1 MGTQFET
8 LDLCL
13 RARASEFPDKE
24 LFTFLDDTGE
34 KADELTYAEL
44 DRRAQAVAATLSGRG
59 LQGQRVLL
67 LFTPG
72 LDFAVAFYGCMYAGA
87 IAVPAYPPDPS
98 RLDRTLPRL
107 QAIAAD
113 AAPALVLTSKP
124 ILTLAQQHL
133 HAFAPDLAVLEWT
146 AVGDMVERGHAGA
159 YRAPELRGDDLALI
173 QYTSGSTSVPKGVMV
188 SHRNL
193 MVNMW
198 MFQQVARHD
207 QHRIIV
213 SWLPTYHDLGLTSGI
228 VLPVFVGA
236 RAVLMSP
243 LDFLKNPAIWL
254 AAVHRYKG
262 TDTAVPNFALD
273 LCARKISSEQRRAWD
288 LSSIQVCLVAAEPIR
303 HAAVER
309 FLRGF
314 EKQGL
319 SRRSILPGYG
329 LAETVAAVSC
339 GPLGEL
345 WRTAFVDQE
354 QLAQGRFTEVSP
366 TRPDAL
372 PLVACGKAC
381 DQVTLAIVDPDTC
394 LPAGA
399 GQVGEVWVAGP
410 HVALGYWQRQ
420 AESRQ
425 TFQLQL
431 GHLPG
436 RDFVRTGDLGCIK
449 EEQLYITGRIKDLI
463 IIRGKNHYPQDIELS
478 VELSHPRIRPGAAIA
493 FSFERDGSERLAL
506 VAEVDTRQLQ
516 SAAEK
521 QEEFGRIV
529 AAVRAAVFAA
539 HGLQIASLTLVRQ
552 RTIDKTSSGKLAR
565 QSCKKRYLDKT
576 LEKEFAWD
584 IEQFQAQPAS
594 ALPLLQPLPV
604 DERRHVLCEYLN
616 DEIQRLA
623 PGAGRLDASSDIR
636 LGELGLDSLAAMELA
651 GSLESRFKVSLPILK
666 LLVTA
671 TFGELLAQLLAATGA
686 GQAAGDAAPR
696 SQAIAL
702 SQLTAATPVFCVAGL
717 VGIVSYLQT
726 LAQAL
731 GDERPFITFQTPGI
745 DGAETPLGSVEEM
758 ARRYLDEMQAI
769 QPHGPYLLA
778 GHSFGGLVA
787 YEMAQQL
794 AARQEEV
801 RALLLIDS
809 SCVAENRPAEQT
821 QEIMALHE
829 LGNFFRRIKDQG
841 QTQPAIAPEQLA
853 SMTAEQAR
861 LALSQEIGGGQA
873 LRQDTIDNLARVYAA
888 SFSAMSRYRPQPYS
902 GPVTL
907 LRAQLGLPQ
916 DLFHPQRRVHLH
928 FGETALGWDR
938 TCPGLKIIDVPGD
951 HLTMVLEPHV
961 ETLAAALRSATLDT
975 PRLAIGL
982 ERLRPA
988 RNPQGAGRA
997 IEVRQDEV
1005 IFNPFLDEF
1014 LENPYPALHQLRE
1027 HAPVHWDAAMHAW
1040 WVTRHA
1046 DVVQGLRDK
1055 RFSVDSRSAA
1065 DADGQ
1070 DIPVQQESARPT
1082 LLSAWFRAQDGMPAA
1097 SLYNDSMLFLDPPRH
1112 RQLRQCFAPLFE
1124 SGGLQRWQPVIDER
1138 VDELV
1143 AEMRLRRDPDVMR
1156 DLALPLPL
1164 GVVSAL
1170 LGIAQQDA
1178 ALLAPWGSDI
1188 FKGFDPMLSS
1198 SVTQQIN
1205 RSARNFA
1212 AYMHEHIAKRRK
1224 APRQDDF
1231 LGHLLAQERDGMA
1244 LGDQELAA
1252 NCILLF
1258 VAGYETTT
1266 SVIGNSV
1273 LALLR
1278 NPGQLRL
1285 LRERP
1290 ELAAGAVDEFLR
1302 YDGALRLAFRTAL
1315 EDVELGGKLIR
1326 RGDAVVFSLAA
1337 ANRDPKKFPDPDTLD
1352 LARDTKNHVAFS
1364 HGIHYCLGAPLAK
1377 LEIQSALKALCR
1389 HDFALAPGRLEW
1401 RQSLI
1406 FRSLNRL
1413 PIVFR

>member
-1 MGTQFET
+1 MGMRFDT

-13 RARASEFPDKE
+13 RAGAAEFPDKE
-24 LFTFLDDTGE
+24 LFIFLDDAGE
-34 KADELTYAEL
+34 KADGLTYAEL
-44 DRRAQAVAATLSGRG
+44 DLRARAVAATLSERG
-59 LQGQRVLL
+59 LKDQRVLL

-87 IAVPAYPPDPS
+87 VAVPAYPPEPS
-98 RLDRTLPRL
+98 RLERTLPRL

-124 ILTLAQQHL
+124 ILALAQQHL
-133 HAFAPDLAVLEWT
+133 HAFAPDLAALEWM
-146 AVGDMVERGHAGA
+146 AVGDIVERGHASA
-159 YRAPELRGDDLALI
+159 YRAPELRGGDLALI
-173 QYTSGSTSVPKGVMV
+173 QYTSGSTSVPKGVMI
-188 SHRNL
+188 SHHNL
-193 MVNMW
+193 MANMW
-198 MFQQVARHD
+198 MFQQVARYD

-236 RAVLMSP
+236 RAVLISP

-254 AAVHRYKG
+254 ATVHRYRG

-273 LCARKISSEQRRAWD
+273 LCSRKITGEQRRAWD
-288 LSSIQVCLVAAEPIR
+288 LSCIQACLVAAEPIR
-303 HAAVER
+303 HTAVER
-309 FLRGF
+309 FLRSF

-319 SRRSILPGYG
+319 NRHSVLAGYG
-329 LAETVAAVSC
+329 LAEAVAAVSC
-339 GPLGEL
+339 GPLGEP
-345 WRTAFVDQE
+345 WRIAFLDQE
-354 QLAQGRFTEVSP
+354 QLAHGRFIEVSP

-381 DQVTLAIVDPDTC
+381 EGSTLTIVNPDSL

-399 GQVGEVWVAGP
+399 DEIGEVWIAGP
-410 HVALGYWQRQ
+410 HVALGYWQRE

-425 TFQLQL
+425 TFQMQL
-431 GHLPG
+431 DHLPG
-436 RDFVRTGDLGCIK
+436 CHFVRTGDLGYIK
-449 EEQLYITGRIKDLI
+449 EQQLYITGRIKDLI

-506 VAEVDTRQLQ
+506 VAEVDTRQLK
-516 SAAEK
+516 SAVEK
-521 QEEFGRIV
+521 QEELGRIV
-529 AAVRAAVFAA
+529 TAIRTAVFAA
-539 HGLQIASLTLVRQ
+539 HGLQISGVTLVKL

-565 QSCKKRYLDKT
+565 QACKKRYLEKT
-576 LEKEFAWD
+576 LETEFAWN
-584 IEQFQAQPAS
+584 IEQFAIQPAS
-594 ALPLLQPLPV
+594 SLPQLQQLAAA
-604 DERRHVLCEYLN
+604 ERRQILSEYLS

-623 PGAGRLDASSDIR
+623 PGAGRLDPSSGIR

-651 GSLESRFKVSLPILK
+651 GNLESRFKVDLPVLK

-686 GQAAGDAAPR
+686 GQVANDAAPR
-696 SQAIAL
+696 SQAVAL
-702 SQLTAATPVFCVAGL
+702 SQLTAVTPIFCVTGL
-717 VGIVSYLQT
+717 VGIVSYLQP

-731 GDERPFITFQTPGI
+731 GGDRPFITFQTPGI
-745 DGAETPLGSVEEM
+745 DGVETPLGSVEEM
-758 ARRYLDEMQAI
+758 ARRYLDDMQTI

-787 YEMAQQL
+787 YEMALQL
-794 AARQEEV
+794 AGRQEEV
-801 RALLLIDS
+801 GALLLVDS
-809 SCVAENRPAEQT
+809 SCVIENKPAEQT
-821 QEIMALHE
+821 QETMALHE
-829 LGNFFRRIKDQG
+829 LGNFFRGIKDQG
-841 QTQPAIAPEQLA
+841 QTQPVIAPEQLA
-853 SMTAEQAR
+853 SMPVEQAR
-861 LALSQEIGGGQA
+861 LALSREIGGSLGS
-873 LRQDTIDNLARVYAA
+873 RQDAIDNLARVYIA
-888 SFSAMSRYRPQPYS
+888 SFAAMSRYRPQSYS

-916 DLFHPQRRVHLH
+916 HLFHPQRRVRLH
-928 FGETALGWDR
+928 FGDAALGWDQ
-938 TCPGLKIIDVPGD
+938 TCPNLKIIDIPGD

-961 ETLAAALRSATLDT
+961 KTLAAALHSATLDM
-975 PRLAIGL
+975 PRLEIAL

-988 RNPQGAGRA
+988 RNPQGAGRV
-997 IEVRQDEV
+997 IEIRQDQV
-1005 IFNPFLDEF
+1005 IFNPFLNEF

-1027 HAPVHWDAAMHAW
+1027 HAAVHWDAAMHAW

-1055 RFSVDSRSAA
+1055 RFSADSRSAA
-1065 DADGQ
+1065 DAKESEIPEQQ
-1070 DIPVQQESARPT
+1070 DSATPT
-1082 LLSAWFRAQDGMPAA
+1082 LLSAWFRTQDGVPATG
-1097 SLYNDSMLFLDPPRH
+1097 LYNDFMLFLDPPRH
-1112 RQLRQCFAPLFE
+1112 RQLRQCFASLFE
-1124 SGGLQRWQPVIDER
+1124 SGGLQRWQPVIDDR

-1143 AEMRLRRDPDVMR
+1143 AEMRLRRDPDVIR
-1156 DLALPLPL
+1156 DLAL

-1170 LGIAQQDA
+1170 LGIAPQDA
-1178 ALLAPWGSDI
+1178 PLLAPWGSDI
-1188 FKGFDPMLSS
+1188 FKGFDPMLSD
-1198 SVTQQIN
+1198 SVIEQIN
-1205 RSARNFA
+1205 RSARNFT
-1212 AYMHEHIAKRRK
+1212 AYMHEHIEKRRK

-1231 LGHLLAQERDGMA
+1231 LDHLLTQERDGAA
-1244 LGDQELAA
+1244 LTDQELVA

-1278 NPGQLRL
+1278 NPGQMRL
-1285 LRERP
+1285 LRKRP
-1290 ELAAGAVDEFLR
+1290 DLAASAVDEFLR
-1302 YDGALRLAFRTAL
+1302 YDGALRMAFRTAL
-1315 EDVELGGKLIR
+1315 ENVDLGGKLIR
-1326 RGDAVVFSLAA
+1326 RGDQVIFSLAA
-1337 ANRDPKKFPDPDTLD
+1337 ANRDPEKFADPDTLD
-1352 LARDTKNHVAFS
+1352 LTRDTKNHVAFS

-1406 FRSLNRL
+1406 FRSLNKL
-1413 PIVFR
+1413 PINFR

>member
-13 RARASEFPDKE
+13 RARATEFPDKE
-24 LFTFLDDTGE
+24 LFTFLDDAGE
-34 KADELTYAEL
+34 KADGLTYAEL
-44 DRRAQAVAATLSGRG
+44 DRHAQAVAATLSGRG
-59 LQGQRVLL
+59 LKGQRVLL

-72 LDFAVAFYGCMYAGA
+72 LDFAAAFYGCMYAGA
-87 IAVPAYPPDPS
+87 VAVPAYPPDPS

-124 ILTLAQQHL
+124 ILALAQQHL
-133 HAFAPDLAVLEWT
+133 HAFAPDLAALEWM
-146 AVGDMVERGHAGA
+146 AVGDIVERNHAGV
-159 YRAPELRGDDLALI
+159 YRAPDLHGGDLALI

-207 QHRIIV
+207 RHRIIV

-273 LCARKISSEQRRAWD
+273 LCSRKISSEQRRGWD

-339 GPLGEL
+339 GPLGEM

-366 TRPDAL
+366 SRPDAL

-381 DQVTLAIVDPDTC
+381 DQVTLAIVDPATC

-425 TFQLQL
+425 TFDLQL
-431 GHLPG
+431 SHLPG
-436 RDFVRTGDLGCIK
+436 HRFVRTGDLGCIK

-493 FSFERDGSERLAL
+493 FSFERDGSEHLAL
-506 VAEVDTRQLQ
+506 VAEVDTRQLP

-521 QEEFGRIV
+521 QEEFGRIA
-529 AAVRAAVFAA
+529 AAVRAAVLAA
-539 HGLQIASLTLVRQ
+539 HGLQVASLTLAKQ

-576 LEKEFAWD
+576 LEMEFAWD
-584 IEQFQAQPAS
+584 IAQFPTQPAA
-594 ALPLLQPLPV
+594 ALPQLQQLPAE
-604 DERRHVLCEYLN
+604 ERRQALGEYLN

-623 PGAGRLDASSDIR
+623 PGTGSLDASSDIR

-651 GSLESRFKVSLPILK
+651 GSLESRFKVNLPILK

-702 SQLTAATPVFCVAGL
+702 NQLTTATPVFCVAGL
-717 VGIVSYLQT
+717 VGIVSYLQA

-745 DGAETPLGSVEEM
+745 DGTETPLGSVEEM

-829 LGNFFRRIKDQG
+829 LGNFFRRIKNQ
-841 QTQPAIAPEQLA
+841 EQN
-853 SMTAEQAR
+853 QD
-861 LALSQEIGGGQA
+861 
-873 LRQDTIDNLARVYAA
+873 LRQDAVGHLARVYAA

-916 DLFHPQRRVHLH
+916 DLFHPQRRVRLH

-938 TCPGLKIIDVPGD
+938 TCPSLKIIEVPGD

-961 ETLAAALRSATLDT
+961 ETLAAALRSATLGT

-988 RNPQGAGRA
+988 RKAQGAGRA
-997 IEVRQDEV
+997 IEIRQDQV

-1014 LENPYPALHQLRE
+1014 LDNPYPALHQLRE

-1065 DADGQ
+1065 ATDGRG
-1070 DIPVQQESARPT
+1070 IAVQQESARPT
-1082 LLSAWFRAQDGMPAA
+1082 LLSAWFRAQGSMPAA
-1097 SLYNDSMLFLDPPRH
+1097 GLYNDSMLFLDPPRH

-1143 AEMRLRRDPDVMR
+1143 AEMHLRRDPDVIR

-1188 FKGFDPMLSS
+1188 FKGFDPMQSS
-1198 SVTQQIN
+1198 SVTEQIN
-1205 RSARNFA
+1205 RSAGNFS
-1212 AYMHEHIAKRRK
+1212 AYMQEHIAKRRK
-1224 APRQDDF
+1224 APHQDDF

-1244 LGDQELAA
+1244 LGNRELAA

-1278 NPGQLRL
+1278 NPGQMRL

-1315 EDVELGGKLIR
+1315 EDVELGGKLVR

-1337 ANRDPKKFPDPDTLD
+1337 ANRDPEKFPDPDTLD

-1401 RQSLI
+1401 RESLI
-1406 FRSLNRL
+1406 FRSLNKL